1 MELTGVSAVEWV
13 SREVS
18 VVDDGE
24 AMVTLFGVG
33 GFLDERVD
41 GDRLFLQLF

>member
-1 MELTGVSAVEWV
+1 MEMAGVSAVDWV

-24 AMVTLFGVG
+24 ATVTLFGVG

-41 GDRLFLQLF
+41 GDRLFLQVF